1 MKILR
6 PAGTGSDYYN
16 YKGFFSIVLLAVV
29 GASAQFI
36 YADVGCQG
44 RISDGGVL
52 RNTEFYKALEQD
64 KMSIPQSKQ
73 IPIDENE
80 NYEEWKPEL
89 PFYFVGDD
97 AFSLTSHIIKPY
109 STRGQTEEQRIFN
122 YRLSRAKRVSEN
134 AFGILSSRFRVY
146 HITLCVKPWNAVSIV
161 HATLVLHNCLM
172 DNCPSTYTPTCSLD
186 FQNDDGKFV
195 QGDWRQD
202 KPATVEN
209 LSIPGRNHSRSATQM
224 RDC

>member
-1 MKILR
+1 MAATKLLGVIDGKHVKILR

-36 YADVGCQG
+36 YADVGCRG

-80 NYEEWKPEL
+80 NYEEWKP
-89 PFYFVGDD
+89 
-97 AFSLTSHIIKPY
+97 
-109 STRGQTEEQRIFN
+109 
-122 YRLSRAKRVSEN
+122 
-134 AFGILSSRFRVY
+134 
-146 HITLCVKPWNAVSIV
+146 
-161 HATLVLHNCLM
+161 NCL
-172 DNCPSTYTPTCSLD
+172 STLLEMMLL
-186 FQNDDGKFV
+186 
-195 QGDWRQD
+195 
-202 KPATVEN
+202 A
-209 LSIPGRNHSRSATQM
+209 
-224 RDC
+224 